1 MKISCSTSVRHWR
14 QQAGEPAGG
23 HGPVQTSPGLGDRA
37 TKAMPKETI
46 ETLVSEL
53 IHEEDWRRMR
63 ATAACVA
70 GGPRSVQALIEALR
84 SGPTELKKEAAAM
97 LARIK
102 DPHAGVA
109 LVKLLENE
117 EETVRNAGAAAL
129 EQMAGVLDTDTA
141 RVLVSLL
148 PKNQEGSTRQVLT
161 HLIGAIPTSVL
172 PLCEMLK
179 HPGQDVQVAAA
190 LMLDQLLDP
199 RSIDAFIDAMGQPA
213 VRDIAVRTLKK
224 LSAIR
229 ERIDETFN
237 ALRAVEGAS
246 EREEARMATIIDLL
260 GIGRPSVEILI
271 EYLEDDDWLVREAAA
286 DLLGKIGDVRAVVPL
301 MKRLEQDKDTG
312 VKELAIKA
320 LGLIGDARPT
330 QLYLDAIPIRP
341 LRVYAMEA
349 LAKIKEVG
357 VLRPHKEL
365 FDRLRTDRDGLVA
378 YNAGLIADKL
388 EAITAM
394 ESQSREEDHE
404 ND

>member
-1 MKISCSTSVRHWR
+1 METAPNPH
-14 QQAGEPAGG
+14 QPA
-23 HGPVQTSPGLGDRA
+23 LNI
-37 TKAMPKETI
+37 MPKETI

-70 GGPRSVQALIEALR
+70 GGPRSVQALMDALR
-84 SGPTELKKEAAAM
+84 TGPTELKKEAAAM

-102 DPHAGVA
+102 DPRAGVA
-109 LVKLLENE
+109 LVELLELDE
-117 EETVRNAGAAAL
+117 EGIRDAAASAL
-129 EQMAGVLDTDTA
+129 EQMAGVLDVDTA
-141 RVLVSLL
+141 EALVALL
-148 PKNQEGSTRQVLT
+148 PHTAEGPTRQVLT
-161 HLIGAIPTSVL
+161 HLIGAIPTAVL
-172 PLCEMLK
+172 PLCDMLK
-179 HPGQDVQVAAA
+179 HPNAEAKIAAA

-213 VRDIAVRTLKK
+213 VRDIAVGTLKK

-229 ERIDETFN
+229 ERIDATFN
-237 ALRAVEGAS
+237 ALRDVEGAS
-246 EREEARMATIIDLL
+246 EREEARMSTVIDLL
-260 GIGRPSVEILI
+260 GIGRPSVEILL

-286 DLLGKIGDVRAVVPL
+286 DLLGKIGDVRAVTPL

-320 LGLIGDARPT
+320 LGLIGDSRPT

-349 LAKIKEVG
+349 LAKIKDVG
-357 VLRPHKEL
+357 VLRPHKDI

-388 EAITAM
+388 EAIMAM
-394 ESQSREEDHE
+394 EDQTREEDSEH
-404 ND
+404 D

>member
-1 MKISCSTSVRHWR
+1 
-14 QQAGEPAGG
+14 
-23 HGPVQTSPGLGDRA
+23 
-37 TKAMPKETI
+37 
-46 ETLVSEL
+46 
-53 IHEEDWRRMR
+53 
-63 ATAACVA
+63 
-70 GGPRSVQALIEALR
+70 
-84 SGPTELKKEAAAM
+84 
-97 LARIK
+97 
-102 DPHAGVA
+102 
-109 LVKLLENE
+109 
-117 EETVRNAGAAAL
+117 
-129 EQMAGVLDTDTA
+129 VLDTDTA

-179 HPGQDVQVAAA
+179 HPEQDVQVAAA
-190 LMLDQLLDP
+190 LMLDRLLDP

>member
-1 MKISCSTSVRHWR
+1 
-14 QQAGEPAGG
+14 
-23 HGPVQTSPGLGDRA
+23 
-37 TKAMPKETI
+37 MPKEAI

-109 LVKLLENE
+109 LVGLLEDHE
-117 EETVRNAGAAAL
+117 EVVRKAGAAAL

-141 RVLVSLL
+141 RALVSLL
-148 PKNQEGSTRQVLT
+148 PKTSESQERQTLT

-179 HPGQDVQVAAA
+179 HRDEDAQVAAA

-213 VRDIAVRTLKK
+213 VRDIAVGTLKK

-237 ALRAVEGAS
+237 VLREVEGAG
-246 EREEARMATIIDLL
+246 EREEARMATVIDLL

-286 DLLGKIGDVRAVVPL
+286 DLLGKIGDVRAVEPL

-320 LGLIGDARPT
+320 LGLIGDARPSR
-330 QLYLDAIPIRP
+330 LYLDAIPIRP

-357 VLRPHKEL
+357 ILRPHKEL

-394 ESQSREEDHE
+394 ESQAGKEDIQ
-404 ND
+404 NG